1 MDLGLTGKVAL
12 IAGSSRGIG
21 FATARAFLREGAN
34 VAITARGAETLGR
47 AKDALVSEVSPE
59 RVVAL
64 QGDMTSPADIRRA
77 LDETIGAF
85 GGLDAVVAN
94 VGSGTGRSG
103 WELTPDDWMSAD
115 ADQFPRRDGAGRR
128 RPAVADCA
136 RAGIAHV
143 CHVITGIEATGAPLP
158 YSAAKAALV
167 SASKHL
173 ARLAGVRRV
182 RVKGRSLPATFCSRA
197 GRWERKLEEQRDAVE
212 RYIRADVPLQRF
224 GTPEEIADA
233 VVFLA
238 SARAEF
244 ITGACLVVDARADS
258 SPSRGSGVIHDGS
271 SRCVCALSVS
281 PHAARSGGRQ
291 ACAADGS
298 ATVRRLRIGLSVA
311 VAGRSGTGALLR
323 GTVS

>member
-103 WELTPDDWMSAD
+103 WELTPDDWMSAMRINFLGGM
-115 ADQFPRRDGAGRR
+115 ALAA
-128 RPAVADCA
+128 AVLPSLIA
-136 RAGIAHV
+136 RGQGSLTFVAS
-143 CHVITGIEATGAPLP
+143 ITGIEATGAPLP

-182 RVKGRSLPATFCSRA
+182 RVNTVAPGNILFPGGT
-197 GRWERKLEEQRDAVE
+197 WERKLEEQRDAVE

-244 ITGACLVVDARADS
+244 ITGACLVVDGGQTRAHRVD
-258 SPSRGSGVIHDGS
+258 PE
-271 SRCVCALSVS
+271 
-281 PHAARSGGRQ
+281 
-291 ACAADGS
+291 
-298 ATVRRLRIGLSVA
+298 
-311 VAGRSGTGALLR
+311 
-323 GTVS
+323 